1 MRKKTLLFILPIVIV
16 AAAVL
21 YLLTKPKTSEKARTQ
36 ISSDVPV
43 SVVTARKDRL
53 RSNISLVGTI
63 NANNDVNVVSQTQG
77 EVKAVFVKVGD
88 RVREGTV
95 LVQVDDEIKKSNL
108 AAAEI
113 NYQKAKRDF
122 ERSETLY
129 QENSISAS
137 QLDAARLALKS
148 AENQLDIARRQLR
161 DTRVSSPI
169 AGTVNA
175 RMVDVGTMVSPG
187 MAISNIVDVSTLK
200 VKVNVGEHEAF
211 QLKAGDRVEISTD
224 VYPNEKFDGRVDN
237 IASKGDEAH
246 TYPVEIRIA
255 NSVRYPLKAGM
266 FARISFTSVA
276 PAEALVIPRAALVGS
291 IKNAQVYVVQNSKAF
306 LRSVVIGSQAGEF
319 LEVQEGLK
327 EGDVVVTNGQN
338 NLSDS
343 TSVVI
348 VK

>member
-1 MRKKTLLFILPIVIV
+1 
-16 AAAVL
+16 
-21 YLLTKPKTSEKARTQ
+21 
-36 ISSDVPV
+36 
-43 SVVTARKDRL
+43 
-53 RSNISLVGTI
+53 
-63 NANNDVNVVSQTQG
+63 
-77 EVKAVFVKVGD
+77 
-88 RVREGTV
+88 
-95 LVQVDDEIKKSNL
+95 
-108 AAAEI
+108 
-113 NYQKAKRDF
+113 
-122 ERSETLY
+122 
-129 QENSISAS
+129 
-137 QLDAARLALKS
+137 
-148 AENQLDIARRQLR
+148 
-161 DTRVSSPI
+161 
-169 AGTVNA
+169 
-175 RMVDVGTMVSPG
+175 MVDVGTMVSPG

-211 QLKAGDRVEISTD
+211 QLKAGDKVEISTD

-237 IASKGDEAH
+237 IASKADEAH

-255 NSVRYPLKAGM
+255 NSTRYPLKAGM

-291 IKNAQVYVVQNSKAF
+291 IKNAQVYVVQNNKAS
-306 LRSVVIGSQAGEF
+306 LRSVVIGAQSGEF